1 MDITLILSEH
11 QIKDFEV
18 AEMIYAYLVE
28 YGDSTDYSLM
38 DDLYNFYLKG
48 DVT

>member
-1 MDITLILSEH
+1 MILSEH
-11 QIKDFEV
+11 QIKDYEV

-28 YGDSTDYSLM
+28 YGDGTDYCLM

-48 DVT
+48 DDT